1 MTTIITRLYSDV
13 AAAQAVVSALSG
25 KGRNPCTIDV
35 ITKDGATAAADR
47 MRAAR
52 VPSASAAAYAPGI
65 AEGRALL
72 VVSAPFAP
80 MGTARRA
87 IMTANRFPAR
97 SVGLADEDVYIREDP
112 KVDTSGKLY
121 PGTTFFMSN
130 PYRSPSHGHILG
142 SNPISPS
149 KPRTSAIRGGA
160 YMSTKFWPGKLLS
173 APKERSSAIR
183 GGGLV
188 SAIFGLPTIIR
199 DWGPRGMMTTI
210 RSL

>member
-13 AAAQAVVSALSG
+13 AAAQAVVAALTSNG
-25 KGRNPCTIDV
+25 HRPSTIDV
-35 ITKDGATAAADR
+35 ITKDGAAPALDR
-47 MRAAR
+47 MHAAR
-52 VPSASAAAYAPGI
+52 VPSGSAAAYAPAI
-65 AEGRALL
+65 AKGQALL
-72 VVSAPFAP
+72 VVQAPFAP
-80 MGTARRA
+80 IGTARNA
-87 IMTANRFPAR
+87 IRTVNRFPAL

-173 APKERSSAIR
+173 APKDRSSAIR

-188 SAIFGLPTIIR
+188 SSIFGLPTIIR
-199 DWGPRGMMTTI
+199 DWGPRGMMTKI
-210 RSL
+210 

>member
-25 KGRNPCTIDV
+25 KGQNPCTIDV
-35 ITKDGATAAADR
+35 ITKDGATAPADR

-87 IMTANRFPAR
+87 IMTVNRFPAL

-130 PYRSPSHGHILG
+130 PYRRPGQRPS
-142 SNPISPS
+142 
-149 KPRTSAIRGGA
+149 TCGA
-160 YMSTKFWPGKLLS
+160 PMRP
-173 APKERSSAIR
+173 PP
-183 GGGLV
+183 
-188 SAIFGLPTIIR
+188 PTR
-199 DWGPRGMMTTI
+199 R
-210 RSL
+210 R

>member
-13 AAAQAVVSALSG
+13 ATAQAVVAALAHNGHRPS
-25 KGRNPCTIDV
+25 TIDV
-35 ITKDGATAAADR
+35 ITKDGPVSAADR

-52 VPSASAAAYAPGI
+52 VPSASAAAYAPAI

-72 VVSAPFAP
+72 VVRAPFAP
-80 MGTARRA
+80 MGTARNA
-87 IMTANRFPAR
+87 IMTVNRTPALL
-97 SVGLADEDVYIREDP
+97 VGLADEDVYIREEP
-112 KVDTSGKLY
+112 KVDTTGKLY

-130 PYRSPSHGHILG
+130 PYRSASHAHILG

-173 APKERSSAIR
+173 APKVRDSAIR
-183 GGGLV
+183 GGWLM
-188 SAIFGLPTIIR
+188 SSLFGLPTIIR
-199 DWGPRGMMTTI
+199 DWGPRGIMTKI
-210 RSL
+210 